1 MPAVVVVMVV
11 SATPKAE
18 RAVVQGVVIHRC
30 IVAVGKVYAVVGS
43 AIGMIAR
50 GGAIIVV
57 VAVGVAGIDTHTP
70 SVPVHI
76 QRTVEVVALDEA
88 AVLPAAKHIHEVFVA
103 HIEQIVV
110 VVDGVVVAVRHIV
123 DNFVDLVEE
132 VEVYLIHV
140 FILAVAEAQFV
151 AHTVGKETCLAAD
164 IGQAH
169 CRKTVC
175 TDSCQGY
182 NRNG

>member
-18 RAVVQGVVIHRC
+18 CAVVQGVVIHRC

-123 DNFVDLVEE
+123 DDFVDLVEE
-132 VEVYLIHV
+132 VEVYLIHI
-140 FILAVAEAQFV
+140 FILAVAESKLV
-151 AHTVGKETCLAAD
+151 SHTVSEESCFTAD
-164 IGQAH
+164 VHNTH
-169 CRKTVC
+169 CCPTV
-175 TDSCQGY
+175 DVNSCQGY
-182 NRNG
+182 KK